1 MIPIEFFRQFRVGEY
16 AVFDFVVAFLGIFIL
31 SPLLSKLFSKIKLN
45 IPRKSWVYLTLP
57 IGIISHLLAGSI
69 TPLTRDFIDIHSHYI
84 LKIIIF
90 GLIFFGTKD
99 IRIIRKS
106 HQ

>member
-31 SPLLSKLFSKIKLN
+31 SPLLSKLFSKIKLD
-45 IPRKSWVYLTLP
+45 IPRKSWMYLTLP
-57 IGIISHLLAGSI
+57 IGIISHLLVGRI

-84 LKIIIF
+84 LKIIIL

-106 HQ
+106 YQ